1 MAAEPFGS
9 SAVIG
14 ACQYL
19 HIMIELAETTVVSRD
34 KRYLQ
39 WPGLSLSK
47 QLRAQDEAK
56 EIWEVT
62 TLIIIQTSVQPD
74 GDKGDLLHHCQ

>member
-34 KRYLQ
+34 K
-39 WPGLSLSK
+39 
-47 QLRAQDEAK
+47 
-56 EIWEVT
+56 EIFTVARPFLE
-62 TLIIIQTSVQPD
+62 QTVEGS
-74 GDKGDLLHHCQ
+74 G